1 MKKLISLFL
10 AAAMIL
16 ALAGCSGGAPAQS
29 ETSLPPASESASES
43 APESGESEAP
53 ESPEAAPEATG
64 VTMKVAALRGPTAMG
79 MVKLMEDAAQGTTAN
94 GYEFTLAG
102 SPDEILGRIIQGEFD
117 AAAVPTNLAATLYNR
132 TGGQVRL
139 LALNTLG
146 VLYILENGEAVQSV
160 ADLAGRT
167 VYATGKGSTP
177 EYALNYILAQNGL
190 VPGEDV
196 AVEYRTE
203 HAELAALLSQ
213 GQADLALLPQ
223 PFVSTVLAQ
232 NPDVRVALDMTE
244 EWDKASGGA
253 GQLTMGCV
261 VVQDAFLQEHPEA
274 VEAFLAEYRASVD
287 FVTDPAELEAAAELI
302 AGAEIVASPE
312 IAAAALPQCGIVFL
326 TGEEMKTA
334 ASGFLSV
341 LYEADPQ
348 SVGGTLPDDSLY
360 VLP

>member
-1 MKKLISLFL
+1 MRKLISLFL
-10 AAAMIL
+10 ALTL
-16 ALAGCSGGAPAQS
+16 ALSLGACSGGETPATS
-29 ETSLPPASESASES
+29 STSLPAASQESSSQAESASS
-43 APESGESEAP
+43 Q
-53 ESPEAAPEATG
+53 EAAPEATG

-79 MVKLMEDAAQGTTAN
+79 MVKLMDDAAQGATAN

-102 SPDEILGRIIQGEFD
+102 SADEILGQIIQGEFD
-117 AAAVPTNLAATLYNR
+117 VAAVPTNLAATLYNR
-132 TGGQVRL
+132 TEGQVKL

-146 VLYILENGEAVQSV
+146 VLYIVEQGDAIQSV
-160 ADLAGRT
+160 EDLRGRT
-167 VYATGKGSTP
+167 IYATGKGSTP
-177 EYALNYILAQNGL
+177 EYALNYVLTQNGL
-190 VPGEDV
+190 TPGTDV
-196 AVEYRTE
+196 TVEYRSE

-232 NPDVRVALDMTE
+232 NSNVRVALDLTE
-244 EWDKASGGA
+244 EWDKAAQGA

-274 VEAFLAEYRASVD
+274 VEAFLAEYKASVD
-287 FVTDPAELEAAAELI
+287 FVTDPANLDAAAELI
-302 AGAEIVASPE
+302 AGQEIVASAE
-312 IAAAALPQCGIVFL
+312 IAKAALPQCGIVFL
-326 TGEEMKTA
+326 TGQEMKDA